1 MATEFRVG
9 EGGAA
14 VLVERID
21 AAASLDKVGSSR
33 PRDTG
38 ESLSIP
44 ETCLP
49 SRSGTGEPG
58 RLGCEE
64 SDLLSIRR
72 ALLISVFVRPDSRS
86 FS

>member
-1 MATEFRVG
+1 VG
-9 EGGAA
+9 GDGAA

-21 AAASLDKVGSSR
+21 AAALDKVGSSR

-58 RLGCEE
+58 RLDCEE
-64 SDLLSIRR
+64 SGLLSIRR
-72 ALLISVFVRPDSRS
+72 ELLISVFVRPDSRS